1 MKTSISLSNI
11 VRSLAIFIAIAS
23 FTSVALTAQ
32 TPNESIKIGSIPQ
45 NIRTILAAFPDSRT
59 IDFAPQLLAAPFNS
73 SVENTFKVPADGKIT
88 LKVKVT
94 NKGNAAVNH
103 TVRIELIDPT
113 GAVKAKINEYIV
125 DNNTPKTA
133 TLTAIA
139 GKEVSGCGG
148 ANRWKYKVTNNDN
161 VNQLPTLVDASAVIP
176 DATGIRAVYP
186 TGSFSLTKNDY
197 GEVVFQTPVNH
208 NGRLRI
214 KTYFSNGAGDDK
226 VEVRL
231 FKAGVEVAPNESNF
245 VAMKLIELSGG
256 YVEYNFGAATVTG
269 ANQFWTVRFRNKGV
283 STLSSVFVKPEF
295 TDCSE

>member
-11 VRSLAIFIAIAS
+11 VRSLALFIAIAS

-94 NKGNAAVNH
+94 NKGNGAVNH

-148 ANRWKYKVTNNDN
+148 AKRWKYKVTNNDN
-161 VNQLPTLVDASAVIP
+161 VNQQATLVDASAIIP
-176 DATGIRAVYP
+176 DATSSRAAFPSGAYTLTQNQFGDYVFKTPAGHKGRVRIRVYFNG
-186 TGSFSLTKNDY
+186 TA
-197 GEVVFQTPVNH
+197 PVE
-208 NGRLRI
+208 
-214 KTYFSNGAGDDK
+214 A
-226 VEVRL
+226 RL
-231 FKAGVEVAPNESNF
+231 FKPDVEPAPNEANHTGIKS
-245 VAMKLIELSGG
+245 ITQSGLFLDYEFADEG
-256 YVEYNFGAATVTG
+256 LVNVNE
-269 ANQFWTVRFRNKGV
+269 FWTVRLRNKSGQTQTNV
-283 STLSSVFVKPEF
+283 SVKVEF

>member
-11 VRSLAIFIAIAS
+11 LRSLALFIAIAS
-23 FTSVALTAQ
+23 STSVALTAQ
-32 TPNESIKIGSIPQ
+32 TPNERVRIP
-45 NIRTILAAFPDSRT
+45 TISPAVLQQMAAFPDSRA

-73 SVENTFKVPADGKIT
+73 SVGNTFKVPADGKIT

-94 NKGNAAVNH
+94 NKGNGAVNH

-161 VNQLPTLVDASAVIP
+161 VNQQATLVDASAIIP
-176 DATGIRAVYP
+176 DATGSRVAFPSGAY
-186 TGSFSLTKNDY
+186 TLTQNQFGDY
-197 GEVVFQTPVNH
+197 VFKTPVGH
-208 NGRLRI
+208 KGRVRIRVYFNG
-214 KTYFSNGAGDDK
+214 GAP
-226 VEVRL
+226 VEARL
-231 FKAGVEVAPNESNF
+231 FKPGVEPAPNEANHTGIKS
-245 VAMKLIELSGG
+245 ITQSGLFLDYEFADEG
-256 YVEYNFGAATVTG
+256 LVDVNE
-269 ANQFWTVRFRNKGV
+269 FWTVRLRNKSGQTQTNV
-283 STLSSVFVKPEF
+283 SVKVEF

>member
-1 MKTSISLSNI
+1 MKTFIYLSNI
-11 VRSLAIFIAIAS
+11 VRSLALCVAIAA
-23 FTSVALTAQ
+23 FTSVSLTAQ
-32 TPNESIKIGSIPQ
+32 IANQPIRIATIPQ
-45 NIRTILAAFPDSRT
+45 AVLQQLAFVDT
-59 IDFAPQLLAAPFNS
+59 KNIDFAPQLLAAPFNS
-73 SVENTFKVPADGKIT
+73 TVGNTFKVPADGKIT

-94 NKGNAAVNH
+94 NKGNSAINH
-103 TVRIELIDPT
+103 TVKIELIDPT

-139 GKEVSGCGG
+139 SKEVSGCGG
-148 ANRWKYKVTNNDN
+148 ANMWKYKVTNNDN
-161 VNQLPTLVDASAVIP
+161 VNQLPTLVDASAIVP
-176 DATGIRAVYP
+176 DATGIRAVHP

-214 KTYFSNGAGDDK
+214 RTYFSNGVGDDK

-231 FKAGVEVAPNESNF
+231 FKAGVEVLPNESNF
-245 VAMKLIELSGG
+245 VAMKLIEQSGG
-256 YVEYNFGAATVTG
+256 YVEYNFGASTVT
-269 ANQFWTVRFRNKGV
+269 APNQFWTVRFRNKGV
-283 STLSSVFVKPEF
+283 STLSSVSVKPEF